1 MDRGGPNKG
10 AGDLEDD
17 EGGPDVGTLQET
29 WEDNGGRPDEG
40 AGDIHFLLDDSGI
53 WRSRKWCMDI

>member
-29 WEDNGGRPDEG
+29 WRITEDDQMREQE
-40 AGDIHFLLDDSGI
+40 IYIFCWMTGI